1 MLRTMMMIVFLLPA
15 AVWAADSDTALYK
28 GRPVAE
34 VIDEFRAAGYP
45 FAYSTNLVADE
56 LLVTTEPEA
65 TDPVDLVREILRPH
79 GLTIRSEAGVHLVVR
94 YDSAGLP
101 SGNVLLVVT
110 IKGGDLPVD
119 PTSVATDPQ
128 LSLSTRLRPGIY
140 EYSGVSPGVYYFDI
154 TAPGYEPAR
163 RIVEVWSGD
172 TTLVSVGM
180 DAAKPEIETI
190 AVSASRY
197 EILRDIAA
205 SRFSLDQR
213 TIQNMPDI
221 GEDPMRAAQRLPGAS
236 ASGASAKTH
245 FRGGEDDEIGI
256 MLNGHGLF
264 DPFHIRDYQ
273 SIFSAIDAR
282 AIEGVEVYTGGFPVR
297 FGDRM
302 SGLVLMESLESLQPR
317 HTEIGLSVFNSS
329 FLTAGNEADRRWLV
343 SARRGNL
350 DLVIAPEFGSPSYY
364 DLFGEYSYDF
374 SPDVTLSVNAL
385 FADDSVEVV
394 LETEPAELE
403 RVVSSTRNAQLWIQ
417 LDNRWSGDLTSKLVL
432 SAIKFDNR
440 REGSLNDAEKIVAAV
455 YDDREVD
462 QFSFRQDWNWNS
474 SNSHLM
480 QWGIEVMYSDAQYD
494 YANSAEYFGLPAM
507 YEDQPE
513 SVSLVAAATPSGGSY
528 ALYFSDR
535 WRISAK
541 TILEWGLRWDDQT
554 YTELSSDAQLSPRL
568 NIMRSIGPK
577 TELRLS
583 WGRYHQSQ
591 GINELQIEDGIT
603 NFWPA
608 QRADHLIAGIRHMFR
623 DKYSLR
629 IELFRKNMRQVRPRF
644 ENMFDPLGLIPEI
657 QPDRVRLD
665 PVSAVSKGVELSID
679 RSNGPMTWW
688 ASYTLSE
695 ATDRIDGVDEF
706 RSWDQ
711 RHAFQGGI
719 NWTNGKWDV
728 ALAANIHSGWPT
740 SDLTLVEDGVDDE
753 GEPEFV
759 AIIGPRNVE
768 RLGSFASV
776 DFRVSRKWKLRR
788 GSFMAFFEVSNLA
801 NRKNVCCRDWDF
813 DEDEVTGED
822 VFEGDVDYWMP
833 LLPAFGVL
841 WEF

>member
-1 MLRTMMMIVFLLPA
+1 MLRTLMMIVLLLPA
-15 AVWAADSDTALYK
+15 ASWAADDDTAPYA

-34 VIDEFRAAGYP
+34 VIDELREAGHP
-45 FAYSTNLVADE
+45 FAYSTNLVADD
-56 LLVTTEPEA
+56 LIVTAEPEA
-65 TDPVDLVREILRPH
+65 TDPVGLVREILRPH
-79 GLTIRSEAGVHLVVR
+79 GLTIRTESGVHLVVR

-119 PTSVATDPQ
+119 PTTVSIDPQ

-140 EYSGVSPGVYYFDI
+140 EYSGVSPGVYYFEI
-154 TAPGYEPAR
+154 AAPGYESAR

-180 DAAKPEIETI
+180 DVAKPEIETI

-221 GEDPMRAAQRLPGAS
+221 GEDPMRAVQRLPGAA

-245 FRGGEDDEIGI
+245 FRGGEDGEIGI

-364 DLFGEYSYDF
+364 DVFGAYSYDF
-374 SPDVTLSVNAL
+374 SPDTTLSVNAL

-403 RVVSSTRNAQLWIQ
+403 RVVSSTSNAQLWIQ
-417 LDNRWSGDLTSKLVL
+417 LDNRWSSDLTSKLVL
-432 SAIKFDNR
+432 SAIKFDNH
-440 REGSLNDAEKIVAAV
+440 REGSLNDVEKIVAAV
-455 YDDREVD
+455 YDDRQVD
-462 QFSFRQDWNWNS
+462 QFSFRQDWTWNS
-474 SNSHLM
+474 SKSHLM

-494 YANSAEYFGLPAM
+494 YENSAEYFGLPAM

-535 WRISAK
+535 WKISPK

-568 NIMRSIGPK
+568 NIMRSLGPK
-577 TELRLS
+577 TEFRLS

-591 GINELQIEDGIT
+591 RINELQIEDGIT

-608 QRADHLIAGIRHMFR
+608 QRADHLIAGLRHMVR
-623 DKYSLR
+623 DKYALR
-629 IELFRKNMRQVRPRF
+629 VELFKKNMRQVRPRF

-665 PVSAVSKGVELSID
+665 PESAVSKGVEFSID
-679 RSNGPMTWW
+679 RTNGPMTWW

-711 RHAFQGGI
+711 RQAFQGGI
-719 NWTNGKWDV
+719 NWTNEKWDV
-728 ALAANIHSGWPT
+728 ALVANIHSGWPT
-740 SDLTLVEDGVDDE
+740 SELTLVEDGVDDE

-776 DFRVSRKWKLRR
+776 DFRVSRTWKLRR

-813 DEDEVTGED
+813 DEDEITGED